1 LGTVDDIGLRSTRI
15 RTLDRTVVTVP
26 NGQIANLSLES
37 LSARDKFWFHP
48 LLSLRCGTTSA
59 QVQAVLDS
67 VRSLLEGSPHLEPES
82 LRVRFLGFGRSS
94 LDVDVFAYALAGDW
108 NRFLE
113 IQEALLLRIMECI
126 ESAGTEIAIP
136 SQTIFMA
143 AASNS
148 TEAEMGLLR
157 TPGPR
162 KPRKKTNDPAAKS
175 A

>member
-1 LGTVDDIGLRSTRI
+1 
-15 RTLDRTVVTVP
+15 
-26 NGQIANLSLES
+26 
-37 LSARDKFWFHP
+37 
-48 LLSLRCGTTSA
+48 
-59 QVQAVLDS
+59 
-67 VRSLLEGSPHLEPES
+67 
-82 LRVRFLGFGRSS
+82 VRFLGFGRSS
-94 LDVDVFAYALAGDW
+94 LDVDVFAYVLASDW